1 MSIGSTKSR
10 DRKKQGAQETTQAQA
25 DIVLTELDA
34 PEISQ
39 LAWRVA
45 SLTILAGAAFI
56 RIYELGLVPMHHD
69 EGVNG
74 FFLTTLYRKGVYHYD
89 PANYHGPTLYYFALV
104 LTKLNGLLFGDAA
117 GLNTIAVRLV
127 PVIFGVATVWLA
139 LTLRRNIGTIGALA
153 AAALIAIS
161 PGHVYIS
168 RYFIHEA
175 HFVFFT
181 LGIVVAALRYYETAD
196 PIYLL
201 LSSLS
206 AALLFATKETAI
218 ISVGVLLLALAVAQI
233 YMRLTNGRSSATWEK
248 VSKKKSKKR
257 NVQREEPL
265 ARFGG
270 LTNVA
275 FWSSIAL
282 ALFVF
287 VNILFY
293 SSFFTYWQGVGGAIE
308 SVQVWATTG
317 TKEHAHPF
325 TTYLAWLSQEESPLL
340 LLGSFGAMI
349 ALIRHR
355 NRFAVFA
362 GAWAFGIFAAYSLI
376 PYKTPWLMINFTVP
390 LAIVGGY
397 FINEAYNFDRSLK
410 SHFVAIAM
418 VAAALIVSGTQ
429 SVILNFYN
437 YDDDRYPYVYA
448 HTQRRFLDM
457 VEEIERL
464 ANRAGTGTQ
473 TGITITSPDYWPLPW
488 YLRNYEHAG
497 FFGHMTT
504 TDEPIVLGSTDQ
516 ISELDSMLDGRY
528 QLVDSY
534 PLRPGVTLV
543 LYAKKELIGQEPG
556 NSP

>member
-1 MSIGSTKSR
+1 MSTGSTKSR
-10 DRKKQGAQETTQAQA
+10 DSKKAGEQNATQAQVDA
-25 DIVLTELDA
+25 GSAETDA
-34 PEISQ
+34 PEISP
-39 LAWRVA
+39 LAWRIA

-56 RIYELGLVPMHHD
+56 RLYELGLVPMHHD

-74 FFLTTLYRKGVYHYD
+74 FFLTNLYRKGVYHYD

-104 LTKLNGLLFGDAA
+104 ITKLNGFLFGDAA

-139 LTLRRNIGTIGALA
+139 LTLRRNIGAVGALA
-153 AAALIAIS
+153 AAALIALS

-168 RYFIHEA
+168 RYFIHES

-181 LGIVVAALRYYETAD
+181 FGIVVAALRYYETAD

-201 LSSLS
+201 LCSLS

-218 ISVGVLLLALAVAQI
+218 ITAAVLLLALAVAQV
-233 YMRLTNGRSSATWEK
+233 YMRLTNKRASVPWEK
-248 VSKKKSKKR
+248 KASRKKSKR
-257 NVQREEPL
+257 RAVQKEEPL
-265 ARFGG
+265 TRFGG

-293 SSFFTYWQGVGGAIE
+293 SSFFTYWEGVGGAVE
-308 SVQVWATTG
+308 SLKVWASTG

-325 TTYLAWLSQEESPLL
+325 ITYLTWLMQEESPIL
-340 LLGSFGAMI
+340 LLGTFGALI

-355 NRFAVFA
+355 NRFAVFT
-362 GAWAFGIFAAYSLI
+362 GAWAFGILAAYSLI

-390 LAIVGGY
+390 LAIIGGY
-397 FINEAYNFDRSLK
+397 GVNEIYDFDRSLK
-410 SHFVAIAM
+410 SHFVAII
-418 VAAALIVSGTQ
+418 VVVVALIVLGTQ

-437 YDDDRYPYVYA
+437 YDDDHYPYVYA

-488 YLRNYEHAG
+488 YLRNYERAG
-497 FFGHMTT
+497 FFGKMTA
-504 TDEPIVLGSTDQ
+504 TDEPIVLGSMEQ
-516 ISELDSMLDGRY
+516 IPELDSMLDGRY

-543 LYAKKELIGQEPG
+543 LYAKKELIGQ
-556 NSP
+556 